1 MYIVGIG
8 GTVRPMSSSDRALRV
23 ALDRAEAGGARARHF
38 TGEYLRTLPM
48 YDPMDPVRTDEA
60 RAFVDELRAADG
72 IIIASAAYH
81 GSISGMLKNAL
92 DYTEDMAQDD
102 NVYLAGKPVG
112 MIAVGRGWQAGAN
125 TLVALRS
132 IVHALR
138 GWPTP
143 YGCVLNTAPTKDGSD
158 PITACADNLGLVATE
173 VAWAAER
180 FSHSLVA

>member
-8 GTVRPMSSSDRALRV
+8 GTVRPNSSSDRALRV
-23 ALDRAEAGGARARHF
+23 ALDRAESAGAKTRHF
-38 TGEYLRTLPM
+38 TGSHLRTLPM
-48 YDPMDPVRTDEA
+48 YDPMDPVRTDAA
-60 RAFVDELRAADG
+60 REFVAELRAADG
-72 IIIASAAYH
+72 IIITSAAYH

-112 MIAVGRGWQAGAN
+112 MIAVGKGWQAGAN

-143 YGCVLNTAPTKDGSD
+143 YGCVLNTAATADRSD
-158 PITACADNLGLVATE
+158 PVTAGAGNLGIVATE
-173 VAWAAER
+173 VVWAAQR
-180 FSHSLVA
+180 FGHSLIA